1 MERNKP
7 SSEWGTRRSMRRSRL
22 RWIRRSSTERCASL
36 GSIHRSCMSVLQAV
50 TANHVTFHAALSSAS
65 PLDPFGKGCA
75 RQMDKAVNIMS
86 DWMNAPDSIPTSILS
101 EVRQPLSPRSSLGPL
116 DWVQK
121 YRQKKGGAGNSILF
135 MCRAGP
141 RAVLLDGGARRVH
154 LHGKAR
160 HRPDRRTEGTHRR
173 LPAHSHCMVRV
184 AFCVVH
190 AAWCRR
196 MGNGRDHAP
205 WRPPASAGARSSAA
219 RSLTT

>member
-1 MERNKP
+1 MERRTP

-121 YRQKKGGAGNSILF
+121 YRQKKGGAGNRFYAVQAHALCF
-135 MCRAGP
+135 LTVARAGFIFTGKLGTGLIVARKERTAVCRRTRTAWCASHFAWCMLP
-141 RAVLLDGGARRVH
+141 GAGGWAMDGPMRRGVHRHRLGRAVRRRGH
-154 LHGKAR
+154 
-160 HRPDRRTEGTHRR
+160 
-173 LPAHSHCMVRV
+173 
-184 AFCVVH
+184 
-190 AAWCRR
+190 
-196 MGNGRDHAP
+196 
-205 WRPPASAGARSSAA
+205 
-219 RSLTT
+219 